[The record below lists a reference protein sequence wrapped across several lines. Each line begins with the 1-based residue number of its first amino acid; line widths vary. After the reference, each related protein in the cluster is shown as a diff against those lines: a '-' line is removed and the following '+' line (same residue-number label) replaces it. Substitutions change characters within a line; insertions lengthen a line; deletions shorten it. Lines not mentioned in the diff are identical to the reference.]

1 MTRLARVSR
10 RTVLRGMAAGSA
22 FVLAGRR
29 RSLAQTTKLT
39 FIEPFDVGL
48 EYIHEMNAAAGGHFK
63 AQGLEI
69 DIPNARGTAIA
80 VQQVVAKQ
88 AAFTRVGALDLMKAS
103 ASQSVPLVSIA
114 TSLQEAIFSLVSLKS
129 APINTPADLRGKTIG
144 VASIGGGQENTLD
157 LLLSSAGINK
167 AEVPRQAIGSNV
179 GNVELLKQ
187 GRVNG
192 FFATVEN
199 TIALM
204 RANEPVIAWSAG
216 KFAPIPGGAIIARRD
231 FATENPALVTNCLRA
246 MKASAEELLTA
257 DPNMILDR
265 VEKQFEISSNK
276 DRGFRIEAL
285 KAYNAMAT
293 AQGRDNLLKN
303 VPEVWR
309 KAAELT
315 TTAGI
320 VKVADADTLYTTQY
334 INDAFK

>member
-1 MTRLARVSR
+1 MSNLARVSR
-10 RTVLRGMAAGSA
+10 RTVLGGMAVGSA
-22 FVLAGRR
+22 FVLTGR
-29 RSLAQTTKLT
+29 SPALAQTTKLT
-39 FIEPFDVGL
+39 FIEPFDIAL

-63 AQGLEI
+63 VQGLEI
-69 DIPNARGTAIA
+69 DIPNARGTSIAI
-80 VQQVVAKQ
+80 QQVVAKQ
-88 AAFTRVGALDLMKAS
+88 AAFSRVGALDLMKAS
-103 ASQSVPLVSIA
+103 ASQNVPLVSIA
-114 TSLQEAIFSLVSLKS
+114 TSLQEAIFSLISLKS
-129 APINTPADLRGKTIG
+129 APINTPADMKGKTIG
-144 VASIGGGQENTLD
+144 VASMGGGQENTLD
-157 LLLSSAGINK
+157 LLLSSAGIDK
-167 AEVPRQAIGSNV
+167 ADVPRQAIGSNV

-216 KFAPIPGGAIIARRD
+216 KFAPMPGGAIIIRRD
-231 FATENPALVTNCLRA
+231 FATENSVVVIKFLRA
-246 MKASAEELLTA
+246 MRASAQEILTA

-293 AQGRDNLLKN
+293 AQGRDNLLRN

-315 TTAGI
+315 NKAGI
-320 VKVADADTLYTTQY
+320 VKVADADALYTNQY
-334 INDAFK
+334 LDDASK